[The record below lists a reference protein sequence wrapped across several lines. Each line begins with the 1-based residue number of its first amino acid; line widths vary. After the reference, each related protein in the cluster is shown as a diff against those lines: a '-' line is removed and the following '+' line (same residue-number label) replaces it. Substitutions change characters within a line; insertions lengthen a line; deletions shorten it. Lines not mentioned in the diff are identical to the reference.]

1 VNQFPSVSHSLHEGL
16 FVLPAWGPVLKA
28 QKMIGFANNFVAPID
43 DARVHTNGR
52 WMLDDDDVDD
62 DDDDDDD
69 DIMVL
74 MMIVLMIM
82 MMMMMMMMTT
92 IIIRMTIRV

>member
-16 FVLPAWGPVLKA
+16 FVLPVWGPVLKA

-74 MMIVLMIM
+74 MMIVLM
-82 MMMMMMMMTT
+82 MMMMMMMMTA